1 MSVASIITLVDTQIE
16 ALLADVNNIT
26 SYKLG
31 NKSVSKTEAL
41 RALTE
46 LRKTYQDLADKEPF
60 EDIRHVAYDV
70 SELGVKTEE
79 LVGDSS

>member
-1 MSVASIITLVDTQIE
+1 MATVASIITLIDTRIE
-16 ALLADVNNIT
+16 ELLADAMNVT

-46 LRKTYQDLADKEPF
+46 LRETYQDLADKEPY

-79 LVGDSS
+79 LVGDS